1 MSDITPNVNFF
12 VNFYKPNFGND
23 EYKEKR
29 KYYSSNKAKDYL
41 NYITTGIEDMKHL
54 DYVEY
59 MQNRE
64 KSCGVFNQDGVLTSE
79 KRKQLRQDL
88 RKTKSVIWDCLITF
102 EESFGK
108 KWCDNYD
115 QAYNLMKNEF
125 PKFLKKAGLNPDN
138 IEWFAGL
145 HENTDNRHIHISF
158 FEKQAQRIRPNKKGK
173 QFSNGVLPKSVVL
186 GFKPQ
191 IELAVTDF
199 KAREILARKQM
210 QDYAK
215 EQLNEISGRKFN
227 NKLLALANK
236 FPPTG
241 SLMYA
246 NSNME
251 FLRAEID
258 SITDYAMSKSEVAKQ
273 CKDDFINLAK
283 EKDERFEHYCKRNKA
298 KQPYTFEKKYTQ
310 DFYRR
315 IGNMVIQIAKE
326 TKQKD
331 DERLKLNARIKQ
343 EKIQQKNKLWSQ
355 VKECFYLA
363 DKVNYEIVKA
373 FQDYMDKLEEIR
385 YKDLVE
391 LPEDDFEM

>member
-1 MSDITPNVNFF
+1 METTPNVNFF
-12 VNFYKPNFGND
+12 VDFYKLNFGND

-41 NYITTGIEDMKHL
+41 NYITTGIEDMKKL

-64 KSCGVFNQDGVLTSE
+64 KSCGVFNQDGILSSE
-79 KRKQLRQDL
+79 KRKQIRQDL

-102 EESFGK
+102 EENFGK
-108 KWCDNYD
+108 KWCDNYE

-125 PKFLKKAGLNPDN
+125 PKFLKRAGLNPNN

-158 FEKQAQRIRPNKKGK
+158 FEKQPQRIRPNKKGK

-186 GFKPQ
+186 DFKAQ

-199 KAREILARKQM
+199 KAREILARKQV
-210 QDYAK
+210 QDQAREELK
-215 EQLNEISGRKFN
+215 KISGRIFN

-236 FPPTG
+236 FPEKG
-241 SLMYA
+241 SLMYD
-246 NSNME
+246 SPNML

-258 SITDYAMSKSEVAKQ
+258 SITDYAMSKSLSAKQ
-273 CKDDFINLAK
+273 SKEEFISLAK
-283 EKDERFEHYCKRNKA
+283 EKDERFEDYCRRNKA

-315 IGNMVIQIAKE
+315 IGNLVIQYAKE

-331 DERLKLNARIKQ
+331 NERLKLNAKIKR

-373 FQDYMDKLEEIR
+373 FEDYMEKLDEIR
-385 YKDLVE
+385 YKNLVE
-391 LPEDDFEM
+391 LPENDFEM